1 MFSLRN
7 SKQQRARP
15 WQRFFPQSLSHS
27 LSLSHTHTHTLSL
40 YFTHLQTL
48 FLFSC
53 THSHTLSNTHS
64 FSSPPPPQYDCCI
77 MFSTV
82 WDIPVLGEGGG
93 VEGKDNNSP
102 VGGICCQ
109 YRHGIHLVGMWL
121 KFEFF
126 WKKIIFQDVTLKVLV
141 NSCFRNIKLLKIQ
154 NKIFLVY

>member
-1 MFSLRN
+1 V
-7 SKQQRARP
+7 AT
-15 WQRFFPQSLSHS
+15 FFPAVS
-27 LSLSHTHTHTLSL
+27 LSLSRTHTLSLFFTHTHSL

-82 WDIPVLGEGGG
+82 WDIPVLGRGGG
-93 VEGKDNNSP
+93 GWVEGKDNNSP